1 MKIALYSSNRERCGI
16 STYTTYLKNAF
27 NEIGHQAEHWGSQP
41 PYETAFNAAMAWKA
55 DVFHFQH
62 EPSIMPPDP
71 VMEKYVKK
79 MRERGIKIMIT
90 MHTET
95 QKILEICKRLVPS
108 DSNIIMHRKPSRFFH
123 PIVLPMPCP
132 ALENLPD
139 RAHLRE
145 KYGYPKDALIIST
158 IGFMIPWK
166 EHPKIVKNMIPWLLK
181 RKKAYL
187 QIIASEHFN
196 ADLKTYAISCRA
208 DIKRFAGDLYKN
220 RVRHIDHYPSD
231 DEVIRRLV
239 ISDVGYVWCP
249 FDTGSASAAA
259 AVFTTARCPVIATSS
274 SHYSGLGTGVARG
287 ALEDMNSFI
296 SLIQQ
301 VSDNKELMEKLKDN
315 QKTMYQQRNYLEIAR
330 RHIGIYER
338 NT

>member
-1 MKIALYSSNRERCGI
+1 MRIALYSSKRDRCGI
-16 STYTTYLKNAF
+16 STYTTYLEKAF
-27 NEIGHQAEHWGSQP
+27 NAIGHEAQHWGSQA
-41 PYETAFNAAMAWKA
+41 PYDHAFSAAMAWKP

-71 VMEKYVKK
+71 VMQKYVKI

-95 QKILEICKRLVPS
+95 PKTFESCRHLVPA
-108 DSNIIMHRKPSRFFH
+108 DSNLIMHRQPSKSIR
-123 PIVLPMPCP
+123 PVVLPMPCP
-132 ALENLPD
+132 VLENIPD
-139 RAHLRE
+139 RAALRE

-158 IGFMIPWK
+158 VGFMIPWK
-166 EHPKIVKNMIPWLLK
+166 EHPKIVKNMIPWLRK

-187 QIIASEHFN
+187 QVIASEHFN
-196 ADLKTYAISCRA
+196 TDLTNYAISCRG
-208 DIKRFAGDLYKN
+208 DIKRFSTDLYNN

-231 DEVIRRLV
+231 DEVIKRLV

-274 SHYSGLGTGVARG
+274 SHYAGLGTGVVRG
-287 ALEDMNSFI
+287 ALENMDSFV

-301 VSDNKELMEKLKDN
+301 VADNAELMDKLKKN
-315 QKTMYQQRNYLEIAR
+315 QEVMYQQRNYLEIAR
-330 RHIGIYER
+330 RHIGIYTR
-338 NT
+338 NS